1 MLGGDNVLAIAAGL
15 PNITGSLQDTYPYI
29 TFFPNATKGALSAS
43 VKTKMYLT
51 NGEGSRSALDTIYFD
66 ASKANS
72 IYGNSETVMPV
83 SFSLIPQIRY

>member
-1 MLGGDNVLAIAAGL
+1 MGGDNVLAIAAGL
-15 PNITGSLQDTYPYI
+15 PNITGSLQDKYSYL
-29 TFFPNATKGALSAS
+29 TFNPKATKGALSAS
-43 VKTKMYLT
+43 VKTKLYLT
-51 NGEGSRSALDTIYFD
+51 AGAGSGSALDTIYFD